1 MDLDLEGLGLNL
13 RELDL
18 AGELFD
24 YGVGGSKNKDGG
36 SMPAWNPLHLALAV
50 SPLYLLM
57 PIQLSKLT
65 VGRKK
70 LLNVS
75 PFSRSNS

>member
-1 MDLDLEGLGLNL
+1 LILAICRESGPSMDLDLEGLGLNL

-36 SMPAWNPLHLALAV
+36 SMPA
-50 SPLYLLM
+50 
-57 PIQLSKLT
+57 
-65 VGRKK
+65 
-70 LLNVS
+70 
-75 PFSRSNS
+75 